1 MRAAEDEGL
10 ALHVG
15 CMTLDVEVL
24 ARYLDRA
31 ASIPGAEAVRIV
43 LEDESGQA
51 PARTRLE
58 QFLASAAVRAQD
70 ARMTL
75 VLENHFHVPCR
86 VLRELATVYPPE
98 TMAFCVDSA
107 NSLRNWESAAQVFD
121 LLDERAAFYH
131 LKDYCVR
138 GSNVGFE
145 VTGAPLGE
153 GALDL
158 DVLSR
163 ANARPAHQAAGVPG
177 DVGADDGQP
186 PGRHGH
192 GSRVAGAIACGH
204 ADAQPTT
211 SLDVAPRGSL
221 LGRSGIGCWSYLV
234 LTTGPAKAA
243 PGLQPGQRGPG
254 AGLRPAPHHQ
264 HKTCVYGSPFFTPM
278 PPTSE

>member
-1 MRAAEDEGL
+1 MTWTIGTTSYGFRYQLLDERQAPPLSALVRQARAAGLEALQICENARPLRATNEEWRDAVRAAEDEGL

-24 ARYLDRA
+24 ARYLNRA

-58 QFLASAAVRAQD
+58 QFLASAAVRAQE

-158 DVLSR
+158 MSCLARMR
-163 ANARPAHQAAGVPG
+163 ARHTRPLVFLETW
-177 DVGADDGQP
+177 V
-186 PGRHGH
+186 
-192 GSRVAGAIACGH
+192 
-204 ADAQPTT
+204 PTT
-211 SLDVAPRGSL
+211 GNRQADMVTEAEWLARSL
-221 LGRSGIGCWSYLV
+221 
-234 LTTGPAKAA
+234 AA
-243 PGLQPGQRGPG
+243 MQRT
-254 AGLRPAPHHQ
+254 AGLHP
-264 HKTCVYGSPFFTPM
+264 
-278 PPTSE
+278 